1 MFWKMES
8 LFVLALLVLV
18 AEVSFVAADD
28 GKDFLHSFLCLPLLV
43 LLSLSLLFFQRLLYY
58 GFSNG
63 IRLSTCS
70 SLH

>member
-1 MFWKMES
+1 
-8 LFVLALLVLV
+8 
-18 AEVSFVAADD
+18 
-28 GKDFLHSFLCLPLLV
+28 